1 MAVRFGRSPALVRG
15 AQRCLPAGAA
25 TRAARPKNRTAAA
38 FATLSGTQRQ
48 TLAGMGI
55 KLIVC
60 DMAGTT
66 VEEYGIVYATL
77 REAMMSHGLK
87 VSEDEMHPWHGGKCS
102 RSLCVFFEASK
113 RSGCTAAKGEVLRFF
128 VDRQPEAGV
137 SPEVIDGTFE
147 DMIKAAYAREGSTSL
162 IVPKLP
168 QWIARCQSAG
178 IQVALN
184 TGYPKEIQAGLL
196 KGLGLDGMVD
206 HWISAY
212 EVAKGRP
219 YPYMVHRVMEQAGVQ
234 DVSAVAKF
242 GDTVND
248 IREGRN
254 AGCGLVVG
262 VLSGADGALA
272 LYEAGADIVVPDVTH
287 VEPGMLSEFAAKHLA
302 YQELQ
307 VSQEQQGLEEVQ
319 ALLSKQVT
327 LEAALP
333 LAGRK
338 ISLGA

>member
-1 MAVRFGRSPALVRG
+1 MLANALRISRSAHAARS
-15 AQRCLPAGAA
+15 ATCRYAAAA
-25 TRAARPKNRTAAA
+25 TSTSPRRALSA
-38 FATLSGTQRQ
+38 LSGGTQPQRQ

-66 VEEYGIVYATL
+66 VEEHGVYKTL

-87 VSEDEMHPWHGGKCS
+87 VTEDEMHPWHG
-102 RSLCVFFEASK
+102 
-113 RSGCTAAKGEVLRFF
+113 AAKGEVLRYFIE
-128 VDRQPEAGV
+128 RQPEAGV

-147 DMIKAAYAREGSTSL
+147 AMIKARYAEEGSTSL
-162 IVPKLP
+162 IVPELP
-168 QWIARCQSAG
+168 AWFQRCQSAG

-184 TGYPKEIQAGLL
+184 TGYPQEIQDGLM
-196 KGLGLDGMVD
+196 KGLGLDGMVN

-234 DVSAVAKF
+234 DVSAVAKV

-262 VLSGADGALA
+262 VLSGADSALA

-287 VEPGMLSEFAAKHLA
+287 VQPGMLMEYAMKSMAF
-302 YQELQ
+302 QELK
-307 VSQEQQGLEEVQ
+307 VEQDQQQLEELQ
-319 ALLSKQVT
+319 TLLSQQAE
-327 LEAALP
+327 LEASAP
-333 LAGRK
+333 LVGRK
-338 ISLGA
+338 VSLGA